1 MTLVVGI
8 AGGTGSGKT
17 TLARALAERFAPNA
31 LLVEYDWYYRDQSA
45 VSPEHRAA
53 RNYDHPDALETS
65 LLTEHLRRLMAGESV
80 AAPVYD
86 FATHTRTGETRQLE
100 PQLLILV
107 EGIHALHPPELRRL
121 FALGVYVD
129 APADI
134 RFIRRLRRDL
144 AERGRDV
151 ESVVRQYLEQVRP
164 MHEQF
169 VEPARRHAGLEVSGE
184 DQDEAIEQTAA
195 AIAELMMDKTGTD

>member
-17 TLARALAERFAPNA
+17 TLARALVEYFAPNA
-31 LLVEYDWYYRDQSA
+31 LLIEYDWYYRDQST

-53 RNYDHPDALETS
+53 KNYDHPDALETS
-65 LLTEHLRRLMAGESV
+65 LLTEHLRCLMAGESV

-107 EGIHALHPPELRRL
+107 EGIHALHPPELRCL

-151 ESVVRQYLEQVRP
+151 ESVVRQYLDQVRP

-169 VEPARRHAGLEVSGE
+169 VEPARAHAGLEVWGE
-184 DQDEAIEQTAA
+184 DLPEAIEEAA
-195 AIAELMMDKTGTD
+195 AAVAELIIDKSGLH